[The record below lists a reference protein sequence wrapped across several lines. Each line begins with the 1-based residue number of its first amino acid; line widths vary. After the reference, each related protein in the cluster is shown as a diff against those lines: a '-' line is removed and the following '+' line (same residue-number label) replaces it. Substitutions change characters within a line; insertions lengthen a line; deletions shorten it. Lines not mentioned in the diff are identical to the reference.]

1 MVIFKKI
8 VNNLKKQ
15 FKSYYSFVIVPNTHK
30 KYFQLRIRKLYF
42 NILIILLLSLGIY
55 SLSLT
60 IANKK
65 ISNEISKNVSEI
77 SELTTQNQ
85 QHQAYIS
92 QLENELQIMNEK
104 LQKLESLELYIKD
117 ITGYQEEEEKEE
129 IN

>member
-1 MVIFKKI
+1 MGSH
-8 VNNLKKQ
+8 LKKQ
-15 FKSYYSFVIVPNTHK
+15 FKSYYSFVIVPNTNK

-77 SELTTQNQ
+77 NELSSQNQ
-85 QHQAYIS
+85 EHQAYIS
-92 QLENELQIMNEK
+92 NLENQLQIMNKK
-104 LQKLESLELYIKD
+104 LAELESLEVYIKD
-117 ITGYQEEEEKEE
+117 ITGYQEEEEEKEE
-129 IN
+129 EGEIN